1 MVVSGGRVEGEER
14 ERGGVSKKSV
24 NEVTVDAEEALM
36 RAGPTYAA
44 SAGHYGVE
52 VTESSTN
59 QQHLRVTL
67 SLSCI
72 HRISPRCVCVYYCS
86 TYYKAFHEGGG
97 GVEDMC
103 HERLRAE
110 AHVN

>member
-59 QQHLRVTL
+59 QQHTL
-67 SLSCI
+67 SILYLSMLN
-72 HRISPRCVCVYYCS
+72 H
-86 TYYKAFHEGGG
+86 
-97 GVEDMC
+97 
-103 HERLRAE
+103 
-110 AHVN
+110 